1 MDGGPKNLREE
12 RLAAITAAE
21 NALRAKENENGNLD
35 RKTNSSD
42 NASDQSTI
50 KDEIITIQPSQNM
63 KQKESEQ
70 IGSSIQPNTTPLSSD
85 SLQTQDNPVNSRPPQ
100 SREDLK
106 GHQYRESRQGESKTE
121 QQVQEAVKGQESKR
135 PQENVMA
142 PKDKVVADSRIP
154 GSDVRENELSSRS
167 SNQTHTDDSRAEKNR

>member
-1 MDGGPKNLREE
+1 M
-12 RLAAITAAE
+12 
-21 NALRAKENENGNLD
+21 D

-106 GHQYRESRQGESKTE
+106 DHQLGVKKGESSTE
-121 QQVQEAVKGQESKR
+121 QQGQEAVKERKR

-167 SNQTHTDDSRAEKNR
+167 SDQTHTDDSQSGKESLIRKYKKLKIIKKQ